1 MPKAPTARQGSNA
14 TAAGASAALPLM
26 SLGSVS
32 YQALLVFY
40 RAETPVLLLSDFSG
54 QRVSI
59 GPPGSGVHSLALTLL
74 ATNGIVPGDTTEF
87 RETEAQE
94 SAAAHLEGKL
104 DALFLMG
111 DSASSA
117 LLRKLL
123 RTPGIQLLDFRQA
136 DAYTRRFPFLNKLE
150 MPAGALDFG
159 RNLPTNTVRLIA
171 PTVELLAR
179 TDLHP
184 ALSDLLLEA
193 AREIHGRST
202 VLQRRGEFPTPLEQE
217 YPLSDDALRFY
228 KTGKTFLYRN
238 LPFWLASLVNRTLVV
253 IVPTVVLL
261 IPGLRLVPFLY
272 RWRIK
277 LRLYHWYRALLALE
291 RNLFVELSPEKITES
306 LTRLE
311 QIEKGVNAMKLPA
324 SFADQFYDLRGHI
337 NFVRLR
343 LLDKARAT

>member
-1 MPKAPTARQGSNA
+1 MEHDPT
-14 TAAGASAALPLM
+14 
-26 SLGSVS
+26 
-32 YQALLVFY
+32 
-40 RAETPVLLLSDFSG
+40 
-54 QRVSI
+54 
-59 GPPGSGVHSLALTLL
+59 
-74 ATNGIVPGDTTEF
+74 
-87 RETEAQE
+87 E
-94 SAAAHLEGKL
+94 SAAALLAGKL

-117 LLRKLL
+117 LMRKRL
-123 RTPGIQLLDFRQA
+123 RTPGIHLLDFRQA
-136 DAYTRRFPFLNKLE
+136 DAYTRRFPFLTKLD

-193 AREIHGRST
+193 AREIHGHTT
-202 VLQRRGEFPTPLEQE
+202 VLQRRGEFPAPLEHE

-238 LPFWLASLVNRTLVV
+238 LPFWLASLVNRILVV
-253 IVPTVVLL
+253 IVPAVVVL
-261 IPGLRLVPFLY
+261 IPGLRPIPFLH
-272 RWRIK
+272 RWRIN
-277 LRLYHWYRALLALE
+277 LRIYHGYRALLALE
-291 RNLFVELSPEKITES
+291 RHLFVELSPDKLAES

-311 QIEKGVNAMKLPA
+311 EIEHGVNGMQLPA

-343 LLDKARAT
+343 LLAKARTT